1 MVRNVRKAKFI
12 AKLKKTVELWYQFL
26 VFPVLGVSI
35 PGLAQYMLCFSTY
48 VVFLFVHLKSY
59 TYGMYVCIYVFI
71 YIYINANVHVYY
83 HACMCIYI
91 YSEWVS
97 QLVFHILGLP

>member
-35 PGLAQYMLCFSTY
+35 PGLAQYILCFSTY

-59 TYGMYVCIYVFI
+59 SYGMYVCIYVFI
-71 YIYINANVHVYY
+71 YI
-83 HACMCIYI
+83 
-91 YSEWVS
+91 
-97 QLVFHILGLP
+97 